1 VDAHDRVIGLR
12 SIRAR
17 LWAAGLAALLV
28 AIVAWFLPAQPYQAP
43 WAWISFIG
51 MCIVDDFLLGSREDA
66 TWGELPKIA
75 LLAAVIVFRRH
86 PELTVLVVV
95 VAAPLGSLLKGQ
107 SWQTQLTATA
117 QWVLAAVIGATALR
131 LVGFGDTPHFVAATA
146 ALMVVYFVL
155 GPLLSAV
162 VEARLTATD
171 FAPVF
176 AAHRKLAI
184 SLELTAVGLALAW
197 RTPSLETA
205 ALKVADGALV
215 AVAGLF
221 AGYLL
226 GGRSSR
232 VFAGGA
238 PVPLRPLL
246 AAGALLLIS
255 GQLPLPLSW
264 LIPLGLAVVAG
275 IWSVWR
281 RIWPVA
287 CGALGAYCNEIV
299 RAANDGRMPVDGQGV
314 IADLGNRANAYVVAE
329 AHTNFAWLD
338 DRFHLPAPFPGIAS
352 AGDIL
357 IAIAMAWLVASLM
370 LRRPTEGVSEQA
382 TGDATAPA
390 AEAEAA
396 A

>member
-1 VDAHDRVIGLR
+1 VDAYERVIGPR

-17 LWAAGLAALLV
+17 LWAAGLLALLV

-51 MCIVDDFLLGSREDA
+51 MCIVDDFLLGSREEA
-66 TWGELPKIA
+66 SWGELPKIA

-86 PELTVLVVV
+86 PEITVLVAA

-107 SWQTQLTATA
+107 SWMTQLTATA
-117 QWVLAAVIGATALR
+117 QWVLAGVIGAATFR
-131 LVGFGDTPHFVAATA
+131 LVGFGDTPHFMAATA
-146 ALMVVYFVL
+146 ALMVVYLAL
-155 GPLLSAV
+155 GPVLSAAL
-162 VEARLTATD
+162 EARLTPME
-171 FAPVF
+171 FARSF
-176 AAHRKLAI
+176 AGHRRLAI
-184 SLELTAVGLALAW
+184 PLELAAVGLALAW
-197 RTPSLETA
+197 RTPTLEPA

-238 PVPLRPLL
+238 PLPLRPVLG
-246 AAGALLLIS
+246 AGAVLLIS
-255 GQLPLPLSW
+255 ALMPSPLSW
-264 LIPLGLAVVAG
+264 LLPLGLALVAG
-275 IWSVWR
+275 IWAVWR
-281 RIWPVA
+281 RVWPVG

-299 RAANDGRMPVDGQGV
+299 RAANSGRMPVDGHGV
-314 IADLGNRANAYVVAE
+314 MAEVGNRANPYVLAD

-370 LRRPTEGVSEQA
+370 LRVPRTRVDVEE
-382 TGDATAPA
+382 TDASV
-390 AEAEAA
+390 AEAA

>member
-1 VDAHDRVIGLR
+1 MIDPR

-17 LWAAGLAALLV
+17 LWAAGLLALLV

-51 MCIVDDFLLGSREDA
+51 MCIVDDFLLGSREEA
-66 TWGELPKIA
+66 SWGELPKIA

-86 PELTVLVVV
+86 PEITVLVVV

-107 SWQTQLTATA
+107 GWMTQVTATA
-117 QWVLAAVIGATALR
+117 QWVLAAVIGAATFR
-131 LVGFGDTPHFVAATA
+131 LVGFADTPHFVAATA
-146 ALMVVYFVL
+146 VLMVVYFAL
-155 GPLLSAV
+155 GPVLSALL
-162 VEARLTATD
+162 EARLTATD
-171 FAPVF
+171 FAGSF
-176 AAHRKLAI
+176 ARHRRLAI
-184 SLELTAVGLALAW
+184 PLELAAVGLALAW
-197 RTPSLETA
+197 RTPSLEPA

-232 VFAGGA
+232 VFAGGPPI
-238 PVPLRPLL
+238 PVRPLVG
-246 AAGALLLIS
+246 AGAVLLIS
-255 GQLPLPLSW
+255 ALLPSPLSW
-264 LIPLGLAVVAG
+264 LLPLGLAVVAG
-275 IWSVWR
+275 IWAVWR
-281 RIWPVA
+281 RVWPVA

-299 RAANDGRMPVDGQGV
+299 RAANAGRMPVDGHGV
-314 IADLGNRANAYVVAE
+314 MAELGSRTSTYVLAG

-338 DRFHLPAPFPGIAS
+338 DRFRLPSPFPGIAS

-370 LRRPTEGVSEQA
+370 LRSPGAVMAEVT
-382 TGDATAPA
+382 TDDASASA